1 MTCLSSPS
9 EKENATGILS
19 LLWNVRRYDAEG
31 EAILCMLSWD
41 INKSP
46 PKKKKKR
53 EKDLNILDCL
63 HTQKLTVHAFAQG
76 TPAVQECNP

>member
-9 EKENATGILS
+9 EKEKATGILS
-19 LLWNVRRYDAEG
+19 LLWNVRRYDGEG
-31 EAILCMLSWD
+31 EAISMYVILRYKQIS
-41 INKSP
+41 S
-46 PKKKKKR
+46 KKKKKR
-53 EKDLNILDCL
+53 GKDLNILDCL